1 MNWNKVVTRAINIL
15 VQPNAE
21 WPIIKQEET
30 DLATLYLQ
38 YVAILALIPAVAG
51 FIANAFVGTLT
62 AGRIET
68 GAALGAAVMG
78 YVLSL
83 IMVFVVA
90 LIADSLAPKFGGR
103 KNVDRALK
111 LVAYSMTASW
121 VAGAFVIIPVL
132 GWLISLLGG
141 LYALYLFYLGAPV
154 LMRVPEAKTIGYTAV
169 TVAIAIVIGFV
180 LGMLVAAFFGVS
192 GMMGGIGRI

>member
-1 MNWNKVVTRAINIL
+1 MNSAIVMRVIHIL
-15 VQPNAE
+15 VQPKSE
-21 WPIIKQEET
+21 WPVIKQERT
-30 DLATLYLQ
+30 DLQTLYLQ
-38 YVAILALIPAVAG
+38 YVAILAVIPAVAG

-62 AGRIET
+62 AGRVSV
-68 GAALGAAVMG
+68 GDAFGAAVTG

-90 LIADSLAPKFGGR
+90 LIADSLAPAFGGR
-103 KNVDRALK
+103 KNIDRALK

-121 VAGAFVIIPVL
+121 VAGAFAFIPVL

-154 LMRVPEAKTIGYTAV
+154 LMKTPESKTIGYTAV
-169 TVAIAIVIGFV
+169 TVAITIVIGFV
-180 LGMLVAAFFGVS
+180 MGAITVAIFGAG
-192 GMMGGIGRI
+192 GMMGGMGRL